1 MSGFIKRLVWV
12 QNSFSNS
19 CNR

>member
-19 CNR
+19 C